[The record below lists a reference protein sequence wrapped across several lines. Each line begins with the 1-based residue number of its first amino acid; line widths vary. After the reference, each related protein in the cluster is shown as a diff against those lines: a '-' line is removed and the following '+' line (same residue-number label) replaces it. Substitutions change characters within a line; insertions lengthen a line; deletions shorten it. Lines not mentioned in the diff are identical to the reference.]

1 MTKSTPAR
9 RKKTRHAITVDEYL
23 TNIAEPAHTTLNKV
37 RAVIRSVLPAETLE
51 VISYGIPG
59 FKHRKMLVWY
69 AAFSDHCSFFPTAS
83 VIQEFRMDLTRIS
96 GLKRHNSFPAG

>member
-23 TNIAEPAHTTLNKV
+23 TKIAEPAHTTLNKV